1 MERLVMNLSALYGDH
16 HTTAIRRLLEPMEGV
31 AEILASPASRKLV
44 VKYYP
49 TVVTEEEIVH
59 RLADEGYVAD
69 SSETAYPIPLADRTG
84 RHTAILSGT
93 HESMAFAEQSPTLQG
108 RALWPCPGFEI
119 QRVPKE

>member
-69 SSETAYPIPLADRTG
+69 SSETAYPIPLAEGTG

-93 HESMAFAEQSPTLQG
+93 HESMRLPSNLPRCRGVPCG
-108 RALWPCPGFEI
+108 RARF
-119 QRVPKE
+119 